1 MDKITV
7 PFYNFYQFQA
17 ESELVT
23 QVHDFVKNLQYESN
37 GNNLTSQEKFLNIP
51 LFNIWITQC
60 VEKLRHNMYPDLNG
74 LLSFTSIWANKN
86 SRMSSHHK
94 HRHPNSIISGIYY
107 VNDDYK
113 GGETVFYMNDPWYKI
128 HNEGYVQLSSVP
140 LPNKELT
147 YRINP
152 KSGLLILFPS
162 YIYHSVGPVIIG
174 SDRYTISFNTF
185 VEGNVGNHDRLF
197 GLNIKVLPS
206 TP

>member
-1 MDKITV
+1 MDHITI
-7 PFYNFYQFQA
+7 PFYHFYKFQA
-17 ESELVT
+17 DLELVT
-23 QVHDFVKNLQYESN
+23 EVYNHVKNIQYESN
-37 GNNLTSQEKFLNIP
+37 TYNLTSIDKLLNIP
-51 LFNIWITQC
+51 IFNIWITKC
-60 VEKLRHNMYPDLNG
+60 VEELRSTVYQNLNG

-94 HRHPNSIISGIYY
+94 HRHPNSIVSGIYY

-113 GGETVFYMNDPWYKI
+113 GGETIFYMNDPWYKI
-128 HNEGYVQLSSVP
+128 HNEGYIQLSSIP

-147 YRINP
+147 YRIVP

-162 YIYHSVGPVIIG
+162 YIHHSVGPVIVG

-185 VEGNVGNHDRLF
+185 VDGNIGNDDNLY
-197 GLNIKVLPS
+197 GLNIKILPS